1 LETFST
7 FLKAT
12 HLYTS
17 ILKYAIEAKMK
28 IEKAIDYIRTK
39 VQENKQKALNLLSL
53 AVVFLQQQ
61 GQQGGQGGLET
72 IANNLQGLFTA
83 ITLICWAFVGIK
95 LLTGYG
101 LLSLP
106 FASRMMKERGHRES
120 EESIGASL
128 LIAIGVT
135 LITIIISIVGT
146 GFKVNQPPWAGSTTT
161 WNK

>member
-1 LETFST
+1 
-7 FLKAT
+7 
-12 HLYTS
+12 
-17 ILKYAIEAKMK
+17 MK

-39 VQENKQKALNLLSL
+39 IQENKQKALNLLSL
-53 AVVFLQQQ
+53 AVISLQ
-61 GQQGGQGGLET
+61 QQGGQGGLVT

-83 ITLICWAFVGIK
+83 ITLLCWAFVGIK
-95 LLTGYG
+95 LLSGYG

-106 FASRMMKERGHRES
+106 FASRMMKERGHREA
-120 EESIGASL
+120 EESIGVSL

-146 GFKVNQPPWAGSTTT
+146 GFEVNQPPWAGSTTT